1 MNKQFRIS
9 FLWLLIVIGYIFH
22 STYHLSE
29 AVFGI
34 DIKLPNATGEVP
46 PVMYIIRIVLEI
58 FTLTLVLVTL
68 YSTGKIFSWF
78 SFVWA
83 SILGVLNAFHLGQ
96 TLMGDA
102 GDLSQVVLLT
112 FILATNVLLVIETR
126 KQTRLISAVNAV

>member
-1 MNKQFRIS
+1 MNKQFLIS

-29 AVFGI
+29 AVFGV

-46 PVMYIIRIVLEI
+46 IVMYVIRIVLEI
-58 FTLTLVLVTL
+58 FTLTLVLLTL
-68 YSTGKIFSWF
+68 YSTGKVFRWF

-83 SILGVLNAFHLGQ
+83 SILGVLNAFHLGE
-96 TLMGDA
+96 TIMGHP
-102 GDLSQVVLLT
+102 GELSQLVLLA

-126 KQTRLISAVNAV
+126 GQTRLISTDKVV